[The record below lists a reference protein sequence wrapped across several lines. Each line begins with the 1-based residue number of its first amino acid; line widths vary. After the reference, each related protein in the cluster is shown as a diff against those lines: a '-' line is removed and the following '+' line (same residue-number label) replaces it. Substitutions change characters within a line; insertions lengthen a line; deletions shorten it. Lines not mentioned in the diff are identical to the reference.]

1 MVTES
6 VASNSLDKLV
16 SMKPGNNV
24 IINSKV
30 IHILGLSSGAIDQ
43 NLLEEC
49 IGKAGIKSTCNFLL
63 SNDPR
68 ELTNTKY
75 EDYDII
81 LFDASM
87 LNDDWWFYL
96 SSMTSLP
103 IIFLT
108 DHQMDSRIIESTYF
122 GTHEYM
128 VIDQDNKY
136 LSRLPHRILRSIH
149 IYKELERQKVL
160 IATLD
165 NSSDAVVV
173 IKQAEDIFTS
183 PIVFTNK
190 LFLSGVCQRDICQTP
205 ILRNCLDLSR
215 NYDAENFLK
224 AAFLENRFN
233 NIKLKL
239 SKRNGDD
246 CWYTVNIS
254 HICDSFENVQYVAI
268 HFNDIT
274 KSKHYEQDL
283 INAKVVAEQAK
294 VSEQQFLATMS
305 HEIRTPITSIMGL
318 SKLLSRTKM
327 DYEQQEY
334 LTSIESSTEILIAL
348 VNDILDL
355 SKIEKGAIELS
366 MLDFDL
372 RTLCNSLARPFR
384 QNAHAK
390 GLNFNYFYDSGIE
403 KVIEGDKIRINQILI
418 NLLGNALKY
427 TDKGDVSFK
436 VKLIAESDRTYTI
449 RFAITDTGKG
459 ISPLELPHIFKKYKQ
474 LKRHSSSDIK
484 GTGLGLY
491 IVKNLINIHG
501 SDIEVNSK
509 LGVGSEFAFNLT
521 VNKGDSGTNDT
532 DDHVSASLNNVKIL
546 VVEDNDLN
554 RSILIKQ
561 LESLSAIPIGSANG
575 AESLPIL
582 SGLNN
587 IDLVLIDLN
596 MPVLNGIDTIK
607 IIRNILDIKLPIIV
621 LSANEEKNEM
631 FQEIRPYVNDVI
643 SKPYKMEDLIEK
655 MGKVI
660 IDSRKISIPHQSFSI
675 QTLTDISDD
684 DEFTQSMIQKT
695 YQQIMEASDN
705 FSKAIDSGNLVT
717 IQENAHKTK
726 STAGIFKAKTIY
738 KLCDL
743 VEMTARQK
751 NAELTIALT
760 RTLRIKCDRLLFE
773 LDNSYPELNLQNIGS
788 I

>member
-1 MVTES
+1 M
-6 VASNSLDKLV
+6 NPK
-16 SMKPGNNV
+16 NNV
-24 IINSKV
+24 IVKNQV
-30 IHILGLSSGAIDQ
+30 VRILGLSSGAIDQ
-43 NLLEEC
+43 NLLEDGF
-49 IGKAGIKSTCNFLL
+49 IKAGLQSTCDFRLPN
-63 SNDPR
+63 SPR
-68 ELTNTKY
+68 ELSETSY

-87 LNDDWWFYL
+87 LDDDWWFYL

-108 DHQMDSRIIESTYF
+108 EHQIDSRIIESTYY
-122 GTHEYM
+122 GIHEYM
-128 VIDQDNKY
+128 VIDKDNNY
-136 LSRLPHRILRSIH
+136 LTRLPHRILRSIH
-149 IYKELERQKVL
+149 IYKEIESQKVL
-160 IATLD
+160 TATL
-165 NSSDAVVV
+165 NKSSDAVVV
-173 IKQAEDIFTS
+173 VKQSEDIFTS

-190 LFLSGVCQRDICQTP
+190 LFLSGVCQNTNCLSPT
-205 ILRNCLDLSR
+205 LRNCLNLSR

-224 AAFLENRFN
+224 AAFLENRFTN
-233 NIKLKL
+233 ISIKLTQNNEDE
-239 SKRNGDD
+239 R
-246 CWYTVNIS
+246 WYTVNMS
-254 HICDSFENVQYVAI
+254 HICDSFENVEYVAI

-274 KSKHYEQDL
+274 KSKQYEQDL

-318 SKLLSRTKM
+318 SKLLSRTNM
-327 DYEQQEY
+327 DYEQKEY

-390 GLNFNYFYDSGIE
+390 GLNFNYFYDSGIS
-403 KVIEGDKIRINQILI
+403 KAIEGDKIRINQILI

-427 TDKGDVSFK
+427 TNDGDVSFK
-436 VKLIAESDRTYTI
+436 VKLLNETDQTYTI

-474 LKRHSSSDIK
+474 LKRHYSSDIK

-521 VNKGDSGTNDT
+521 VNKGGTGEHHS
-532 DDHVSASLNNVKIL
+532 DDPISASLNNVKIL

-561 LESLSAIPIGSANG
+561 LESLSAIPIGAANG
-575 AESLPIL
+575 AEALPIL

-587 IDLVLIDLN
+587 IDLVLVDLN
-596 MPVLNGIDTIK
+596 MPVLGGIDTIK
-607 IIRNILDIKLPIIV
+607 IIRNILDIKVPIIV

-631 FQEIRPYVNDVI
+631 FQEIRPYVNDVM

-660 IDSRKISIPHQSFSI
+660 IDSRNICIPHQSFSV

-705 FSKAIDSGNLVT
+705 FSKAIETGDLAI
-717 IQENAHKTK
+717 IQDNAHKTK

-743 VEMTARQK
+743 VEMTAK
-751 NAELTIALT
+751 EKSTELTIALT

-773 LDNSYPELNLQNIGS
+773 LDNSYPELHLQNNES